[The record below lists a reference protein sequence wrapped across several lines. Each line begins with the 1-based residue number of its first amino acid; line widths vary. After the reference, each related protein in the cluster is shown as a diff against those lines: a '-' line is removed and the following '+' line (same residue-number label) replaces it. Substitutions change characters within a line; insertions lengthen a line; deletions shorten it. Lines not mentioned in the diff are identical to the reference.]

1 MSKFQKD
8 VSYSKKQLNL
18 QIVNTY
24 VNIHDLN
31 CGCNKPLEHIIEQI
45 TTQEPSLKCL
55 TTTGAGDGRTGE
67 EEDEPFGAEDLEA
80 LFAEPD
86 TEKDADR

>member
-1 MSKFQKD
+1 MSLSKPTK
-8 VSYSKKQLNL
+8 YSKKGLQL

-31 CGCNKPLEHIIEQI
+31 CGCDEPLKHIIKQI
-45 TTQEPSLKCL
+45 EEQEPTLKRCH
-55 TTTGAGDGRTGE
+55 TTTETGE
-67 EEDEPFGAEDLEA
+67 NHGQEDFVDELGEGDLEA

-86 TEKDADR
+86 GEDTTG